1 MSYPKPL
8 SEKSLNRLYMQ
19 AGLSTEACDFLH
31 SLFAACANLYGA
43 IALRDVW
50 SVYQELKSGAP
61 RIHRR
66 DLIAFST
73 IVRRE
78 VQPYRVYEIEE
89 LYTEEPHNDLDRHI
103 VSKELIGA
111 GYGKMFSFYA
121 LMDELGNQPYC
132 VPEYFLSYAVS
143 SASAEESVLSNFIG
157 NLKSTAKECA
167 PKQRKTYPNENR
179 GKKLSEFSF
188 LNLDEQFNLEYYKKV
203 PATHSALLEEYSGT
217 EAEKIMRSY
226 RRTEN
231 IGYLRTTDM
240 IQNVLIELCEV
251 GVRLTETQHSTL
263 MRLMMQYHN
272 GSRLWCLRGWTPN
285 ELAAMHGNTGAP
297 SISFGPGIQ
306 EAFAD
311 GTMDKNELV
320 RKIKELGWK
329 VPE

>member
-8 SEKSLNRLYMQ
+8 SEKSLKRLYTQ
-19 AGLSTEACDFLH
+19 ASLSTEACDFLH
-31 SLFAACANLYGA
+31 SLFAACTNLYGA

-50 SVYQELKSGAP
+50 SIYQELKRDAP
-61 RIHRR
+61 RIHKR
-66 DLIAFST
+66 DLIAFSA

-121 LMDELGNQPYC
+121 LMEELSDQPYC
-132 VPEYFLSYAVS
+132 VPDNFLSYAVP
-143 SASAEESVLSNFIG
+143 SATAEENSLSDFIG

-167 PKQRKTYPNENR
+167 PKQRKPYPNENR
-179 GKKLSEFSF
+179 GKKLREFSF
-188 LNLDEQFNLEYYKKV
+188 LNLNEQFNLEYYKKV

-226 RRTEN
+226 RLTEN
-231 IGYLRTTDM
+231 VGYLRTTDM
-240 IQNVLIELCEV
+240 IQDVLTELSEA
-251 GVRLTETQHSTL
+251 GVRLTEAQHSTL

-285 ELAAMHGNTGAP
+285 ELAAMYGNTGAP

-306 EAFAD
+306 KMFAD

-329 VPE
+329 VSE

>member
-8 SEKSLNRLYMQ
+8 SEKSLERLYTQ

-188 LNLDEQFNLEYYKKV
+188 LNLNEQFNLEYYKKV
-203 PATHSALLEEYSGT
+203 PATYSALLEEYSGT

-297 SISFGPGIQ
+297 SISFGPDIQ

-329 VPE
+329 VSE

>member
-188 LNLDEQFNLEYYKKV
+188 LNLNEQFNLEYYKKV
-203 PATHSALLEEYSGT
+203 PATYSALLEEYSGT

-329 VPE
+329 VSE

>member
-8 SEKSLNRLYMQ
+8 SEKSLERLYIQ

-203 PATHSALLEEYSGT
+203 PATYSALLEEYSGT

-329 VPE
+329 VSE